1 MQTAAFG
8 FRVPERTDGV
18 FLLSGVFFWLVDV
31 VNVFVVFPFFL
42 CLRLR
47 GNQAG
52 TFRGGH
58 HGKAVIKKIADIA
71 EIVRVIFVFSLVSVL
86 FVLIQKITSRSDFRS
101 RIRIAASF
109 LLFPKKCEKL
119 RKMLFISK
127 FHSRK
132 RSVFQA
138 CFRPQDSLLNQSRRT
153 ETARQAVRRFRLF
166 S

>member
-31 VNVFVVFPFFL
+31 VNVFVAFPFFL

-52 TFRGGH
+52 TLRSGH
-58 HGKAVIKKIADIA
+58 HGKAVIEKIADIA

-86 FVLIQKITSRSDFRS
+86 FVVAQGITPQIRIQKSDNRNQTT
-101 RIRIAASF
+101 AGKPCLADKASF

-119 RKMLFISK
+119 RKFFL
-127 FHSRK
+127 
-132 RSVFQA
+132 
-138 CFRPQDSLLNQSRRT
+138 
-153 ETARQAVRRFRLF
+153 RFLA
-166 S
+166 